1 MAIWHEVS
9 VSLKNMSIFSVSQDT
24 KDKKNICLLTNF
36 TAPKWEN
43 RNKIQLISI
52 WKFKHENTI
61 LSGALHVSMCT

>member
-36 TAPKWEN
+36 MAPKWEN
-43 RNKIQLISI
+43 RNKI
-52 WKFKHENTI
+52 KYN
-61 LSGALHVSMCT
+61 